1 MQQEVLPFSLECN
14 QELVIPYS
22 QKFAKGSVHL
32 TYSYPR
38 AFVRLQVCSGFVFK
52 QKFTNKL
59 LFCSRNAL
67 LTST

>member
-22 QKFAKGSVHL
+22 QKFAKRSVHL

-38 AFVRLQVCSGFVFK
+38 AFVRLQVCSG
-52 QKFTNKL
+52 
-59 LFCSRNAL
+59 LFLNRNSQINYYSAVGMPC
-67 LTST
+67 